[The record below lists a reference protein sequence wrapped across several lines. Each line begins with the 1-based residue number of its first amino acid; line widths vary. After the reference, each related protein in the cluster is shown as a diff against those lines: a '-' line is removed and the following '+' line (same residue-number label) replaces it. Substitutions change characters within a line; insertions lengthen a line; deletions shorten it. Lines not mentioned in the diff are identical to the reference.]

1 MPLAP
6 GLYEHPLTEALA
18 EALGESVAELRDLRP
33 DQLPGEV
40 ARLVATEV
48 RRALAALDEHAR
60 VAASSALVERVLAE
74 IATTLAFDDGDA
86 GPIRAQRLLPPPR
99 QLWAVGTGPRP
110 LRPDSTFT
118 ASTLFTR
125 GPLEPGLAS
134 ELRREI
140 ASADRV
146 DVIVAFITIGG
157 VRVLADALGQLA
169 LASSGTRLRVLT
181 TTFTGTTEV
190 EAVHRLAE
198 LPGAEVKVSFDT
210 RRTRLHAKAWLFHR
224 ANGLS
229 TAYVGSANLTATALG
244 AGHEWVVKVSSGDLP
259 HVIDHFAG
267 TFETLWQDPEFQRYD
282 PRDPTHRDQLAG
294 ALQRDAA
301 PRPAPRRLAP
311 QPYPYQQIILDRLRA
326 ERVERGHTRNLV
338 VAATGTGKT
347 VIAAFDYA
355 RQAPAAPPRLLYLAH
370 RVEIVEQARDTF
382 REVLL
387 DGGFGEL
394 IAGGAT
400 IARGDHVFATI
411 QSAGRLL
418 DQLGAEHFAY
428 VVIDECHHLPAPS
441 YQAVLRALR
450 PQLLLGLTATPERSD
465 GQSLLP
471 DFDDRI
477 AAELRL
483 PDALAQQLLAPFEY
497 YGLTDGT
504 DLRRV
509 RWTRTGYDAAA
520 LAGLYTGNEAR
531 ARLVVAQL
539 ARRVADLRAVRG
551 LGFCVSVE
559 HAEYMAAQAT
569 ALGVPAV
576 AVHGGSPAAL
586 RDDVRRRLRDR
597 EVNLVF
603 TCDLYNEG
611 VDLPFVDVLLLLRP
625 TASAT
630 LFQQQLG
637 RGLRLFP
644 GKTACLVLD
653 FIGQHREEYRY
664 DAILATLTGLPRP
677 RLREAIEHGFPH
689 LPSGCALELDRVAR
703 DQVLDSLRRTLGRG
717 VARLGRELRELH
729 ELHERA
735 TAEPDGA
742 PVTLTRFLRETGRPL
757 EDVYT
762 GDAGWRDVQVAA
774 GLAAPDV
781 DADLASR
788 GLGRLC
794 HVDEP
799 TRLRRY
805 RALTDDGAPPPG
817 PLDARRLAM
826 LDAQLQ
832 KRGVLRAAEEV
843 ADWYRARPA
852 VRAELR
858 ELTAVLED
866 KPGLAGDVYP
876 EADWPL
882 ALHRRYS
889 RYEIVTA
896 VGDRASGDKISVP
909 QAGILKLDASRRELL
924 FVTLDKSS
932 GNFSPTTSYRDRA
945 ISRDLF
951 LWETQGRTRVASA
964 AGRRYLDS
972 ATNGWRFF
980 LFVQTAKDEPYVFLG
995 GATYRSHDGDRPI
1008 AITWHLD
1015 APLPAVLY
1023 EAFALLA
1030 PG

>member
-6 GLYEHPLTEALA
+6 GLYEHPLTAALA
-18 EALGESVAELRDLRP
+18 EALGEATAELRELRP

-40 ARLVATEV
+40 ARLVAAEV
-48 RRALAALDEHAR
+48 RRALAALDDHER
-60 VAASSALVERVLAE
+60 VAASPALVEGVLAE
-74 IATTLAFDDGDA
+74 IARALALDDGDA
-86 GPIRAQRLLPPPR
+86 APIRAQRLVPPPR
-99 QLWAVGTGPRP
+99 QLWAVGAGPRP
-110 LRPDSTFT
+110 PRPDSTLT

-125 GPLEPGLAS
+125 GPLEPALAS

-146 DVIVAFITIGG
+146 DVIVAFITVGG

-169 LASSGTRLRVLT
+169 LGASGTRLRVLT

-244 AGHEWVVKVSSGDLP
+244 AGHEWVVKVSSVDLP
-259 HVIDHFAG
+259 HVLDHFAG

-282 PRDPTHRDQLAG
+282 AQDPTHRARLAD
-294 ALQRDAA
+294 ALRRNDA
-301 PRPAPRRLAP
+301 PRVATRRLAP

-370 RVEIVEQARDTF
+370 RVEILEQARDTF

-394 IAGGAT
+394 IADGAT
-400 IARGDHVFATI
+400 PARGDHVFATI
-411 QSAGRLL
+411 QSARRLL
-418 DQLGAEHFAY
+418 EQLGGAHFAY

-441 YQAVLRALR
+441 YQAALRALR

-497 YGLTDGT
+497 YGLADGT
-504 DLRRV
+504 DLRHV

-559 HAEYMAAQAT
+559 HAEYMAAQTT

-586 RDDVRRRLRDR
+586 RDDVPRRLRER

-625 TASAT
+625 TNSAT

-637 RGLRLFP
+637 RGLRLSP

-664 DAILATLTGLPRP
+664 DAVLATLTGLPRP
-677 RLREAIEHGFPH
+677 RLRDALERGFPH
-689 LPSGCALELDRVAR
+689 LPSGCALELDPVAR
-703 DQVLDSLRRTLGRG
+703 AQVLASLRRTLGRG
-717 VARLGRELRELH
+717 VTRLGQELRDLH
-729 ELHERA
+729 QRA
-735 TAEPDGA
+735 AAEPGGA
-742 PVTLTRFLRETGRPL
+742 PITLTRFLRETGRPL
-757 EDVYT
+757 DDVYT

-774 GLAAPDV
+774 GLATADA

-794 HVDEP
+794 HIDEP

-805 RALTDDGAPPPG
+805 RALTDDAAPSPG
-817 PLDARRLAM
+817 PLDARRLTM

-832 KRGVLRAAEEV
+832 KRGVLRAADAV

-858 ELTAVLED
+858 ELTGLLED
-866 KPGLAGDVYP
+866 MPGLAGDVYP

-882 ALHRRYS
+882 ALHRKYS

-909 QAGILKLDASRRELL
+909 QAGILKLEASRRELL

-945 ISRDLF
+945 ISRDRF

-964 AGRRYLDS
+964 AGQRYLDS
-972 ATNGWRFF
+972 ARNGWRFF
-980 LFVQTAKDEPYVFLG
+980 LFVQPTKDDPYVFLG
-995 GATYRSHDGDRPI
+995 GATYLSHDGDRPI

-1015 APLPAVLY
+1015 APLPAALY